1 MRYYGAISAAV
12 LVVSISLL
20 PAYSPLLQTFAQPN
34 ESVKILITD
43 AIEDLQNNDTSTALT
58 HSHLASQKL
67 SSQGVSSS
75 DSALVLIHDAIQDL
89 LNNDT
94 STALTHL
101 SLVNE
106 QLELPRD
113 GSTTSAV
120 SLNKTSALNTTLIV
134 LQKENATRPII
145 NQTVENSTLLET
157 ENAAKALTATTAI
170 IGTIGDATDQ
180 YQYYGDQLIRNGDG
194 AKFLAGEFEVLNDG
208 TIKVDEGA
216 RNARLGLDD
225 MNTGACREVIEE
237 IETHARRRTEGYAD
251 LNRDMRKKLG
261 KQWDF

>member
-1 MRYYGAISAAV
+1 MRYFGTISAAV

-20 PAYSPLLQTFAQPN
+20 PTFYPLPKTFAQPN

-43 AIEDLQNNDTSTALT
+43 AIEDLQNNDTNTALT
-58 HSHLASQKL
+58 HSNLASQKL

-75 DSALVLIHDAIQDL
+75 DSALVLIHDAIQDIL
-89 LNNDT
+89 KNDT
-94 STALTHL
+94 DTALTHL
-101 SLVNE
+101 SLVSE

-113 GSTTSAV
+113 GANKSAV
-120 SLNKTSALNTTLIV
+120 SLNKTSALNTTLIEM
-134 LQKENATRPII
+134 QKENATRPII
-145 NQTVENSTLLET
+145 NQTVENTTLLET
-157 ENAAKALTATTAI
+157 QNAAKALTATTGQL

-225 MNTGACREVIEE
+225 MNTGAAE
-237 IETHARRRTEGYAD
+237 
-251 LNRDMRKKLG
+251 K
-261 KQWDF
+261 

>member
-1 MRYYGAISAAV
+1 MRYFGTISAAV

-20 PAYSPLLQTFAQPN
+20 PTFYPLPKTFAQPN

-43 AIEDLQNNDTSTALT
+43 AIEDLQNNDTNTALT
-58 HSHLASQKL
+58 HSNLASQKL

-75 DSALVLIHDAIQDL
+75 DSALVLIHDAIQDIL
-89 LNNDT
+89 KNDT
-94 STALTHL
+94 DTALTHL
-101 SLVNE
+101 SLVSE

-113 GSTTSAV
+113 GANKSAV
-120 SLNKTSALNTTLIV
+120 SLNKTSALNTTLIEM
-134 LQKENATRPII
+134 QKENATRPII
-145 NQTVENSTLLET
+145 NQTVENTTLLET
-157 ENAAKALTATTAI
+157 ENAAKALTATTGQL

-225 MNTGACREVIEE
+225 MNTGAAE
-237 IETHARRRTEGYAD
+237 
-251 LNRDMRKKLG
+251 K
-261 KQWDF
+261 